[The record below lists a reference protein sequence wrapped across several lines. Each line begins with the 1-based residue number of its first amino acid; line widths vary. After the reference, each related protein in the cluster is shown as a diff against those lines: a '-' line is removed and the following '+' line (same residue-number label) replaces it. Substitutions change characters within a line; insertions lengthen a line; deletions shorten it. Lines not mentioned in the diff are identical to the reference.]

1 MFQTYIEGATA
12 GTIGQDEDTWF
23 HSGTP
28 FTLDVVGAFGP
39 KTTSLTGVT
48 LAISIPEGQTGTISL
63 TPLGGAAVPIL
74 LTTLGQ
80 SIPGVNPAANAD
92 EHILT
97 NVVGNNGYDTK
108 SFAPA
113 TFNNHYPFK
122 DGVSDFLI
130 YDLSP
135 FTNTTTGL
143 NNYDATPPGSIT
155 FDAIATGQQKQY
167 TVSFTGFP
175 QVHFDVYGFETKSVG
190 TNSWQINPG
199 SHDSTA
205 NAAVPE
211 TSSVLL
217 LGMGLVGLGYH
228 IRQRKV
234 LPVC

>member
-1 MFQTYIEGATA
+1 MINLKGLTKGLIPLLFLALSLFLPQASVSAIPMFQTYIEGATA

-108 SFAPA
+108 SF
-113 TFNNHYPFK
+113 
-122 DGVSDFLI
+122 
-130 YDLSP
+130 
-135 FTNTTTGL
+135 
-143 NNYDATPPGSIT
+143 
-155 FDAIATGQQKQY
+155 
-167 TVSFTGFP
+167 
-175 QVHFDVYGFETKSVG
+175 
-190 TNSWQINPG
+190 
-199 SHDSTA
+199 
-205 NAAVPE
+205 
-211 TSSVLL
+211 
-217 LGMGLVGLGYH
+217 
-228 IRQRKV
+228 
-234 LPVC
+234 